1 MSSERGQDLEA
12 TAGAAQGAVQAEAG
26 AEVQSTLPP
35 GLAFRVALPN
45 FEGPLDLLM
54 HLIREHKVDIF
65 DIPIALITEKY
76 LETLEAMKQLDLDV
90 AGEFIVM
97 AATLAHIKSRMLLP
111 RQEVA
116 AAEAEQQEEQGDP
129 REELVK
135 RLLTYQKYRAA
146 AEELGRMDVLER
158 DVFTRKVAPE
168 QIPLADNE
176 VGFAEVSVFK
186 LIEALD
192 RALKA
197 AKKEVPHQVIVD
209 RISIGDAISK
219 LIDRLKNEPKL
230 SFFELLVDVGER
242 HKIVVTFLALLE
254 MCKLRLIRIYQE
266 QDLGD
271 IVISARNTEALASAS
286 EVQDDYK

>member
-1 MSSERGQDLEA
+1 MSSEKGQDLES
-12 TAGAAQGAVQAEAG
+12 TAGAAQAAVQAETG
-26 AEVQSTLPP
+26 ADGHVGLPP
-35 GLAFRVALPN
+35 GLAFRVTLPN
-45 FEGPLDLLM
+45 FEGPLDLLL

-76 LETLEAMKQLDLDV
+76 LETLEVMKQLDLDV

-97 AATLAHIKSRMLLP
+97 AASLAHIKSRMLLP
-111 RQEVA
+111 RQEVTT
-116 AAEAEQQEEQGDP
+116 AENEQAEEQGDP

-135 RLLTYQKYRAA
+135 RLLAYQKYKAA
-146 AEELGRMDVLER
+146 AEELGRMDVLDR
-158 DVFTRKVAPE
+158 DVFARRVTPE

-176 VGFAEVSVFK
+176 VGYAEVSVFK

-219 LIDRLKNEPKL
+219 LVDRLRTEPKI
-230 SFFELLVDVGER
+230 SFFDLLKDQGER
-242 HKIVVTFLALLE
+242 HRIVVTFLALLE
-254 MCKLRLIRIYQE
+254 MAKLRLIRIYQE
-266 QDLGD
+266 QELED
-271 IVISARNTEALASAS
+271 IIISARDTEALSVA